1 MLGQILIADLKH
13 IKTKDRSLMEEI
25 KSGLLF
31 VIFSEFKQIGLFS
44 NIIDISLELM
54 F

>member
-31 VIFSEFKQIGLFS
+31 VIFL
-44 NIIDISLELM
+44 SLNKSGCFPTLLTSL
-54 F
+54 